1 VKVVGAVTWSNSPE
15 RIRVPVVRGRLSL
28 AYEFMGRR

>member
-1 VKVVGAVTWSNSPE
+1 LTGAVTWSNSPE

-28 AYEFMGRR
+28 AYEFARAR